1 MKKTLALLAVAA
13 MLISAGCGKTDK
25 PAAEV
30 QQNASEAVEQVQQT
44 ATEVKENAAETV
56 DNAANNVQAM
66 IDDAKTAMT
75 NIKNGTGEKTVA
87 ALDGIVPGINYE
99 TVTEMYGEPISFEN
113 QIVQFSNGVD
123 LKVVD
128 NVVQEVSTMYDGIYT
143 PAQVAVGM
151 EETILKETYGDATSV
166 ENGDNGAV
174 TYKYSNK
181 DNKRALEFVTRDG
194 RISEI
199 KCILN
204 K

>member
-1 MKKTLALLAVAA
+1 
-13 MLISAGCGKTDK
+13 
-25 PAAEV
+25 
-30 QQNASEAVEQVQQT
+30 
-44 ATEVKENAAETV
+44 
-56 DNAANNVQAM
+56 M

-151 EETILKETYGDATSV
+151 DETILNTAYGDATSV

-199 KCILN
+199 KCTLN

>member
-66 IDDAKTAMT
+66 IDEAKTAMT
-75 NIKNGTGEKTVA
+75 NIKNGTSEKTIV

-99 TVTEMYGEPISFEN
+99 TVTEIYGEPISFEN
-113 QIVQFSNGVD
+113 QIVQFSNGLD

-128 NVVQEVSTMYDGIYT
+128 NVVKEVSTMYDGIYT

-174 TYKYSNK
+174 TYKYSSK
-181 DNKRALEFVTRDG
+181 DNNRALEFVTRDG
-194 RISEI
+194 KISEI